1 MKQYNTKTL
10 LAFLAVTA
18 LFFSSCQK
26 EKEGDDLS
34 TGKATVT
41 VKVSGIG
48 AEDDAKP
55 LARAATSGKAASIA
69 AVQQVTV
76 PFGEDLVVRATLTEV
91 KASEGTSL
99 RAATNKAATTS
110 TGPGQIVAFNGDYKI
125 YIYKEG
131 SSALEKTVDG
141 KGAVANKFELA
152 PGKYRFVVSAYGSPA
167 GTGADKDPLS
177 VEILQTVTAGNN
189 NLDVVLKHK
198 LTEVTVKFDAG
209 SGRTISAISN
219 STVKPN
225 YNYSFDEATGLVT
238 FGTELAAKG
247 FSFPTQAAAQTW
259 TSSPVMIAVDNSNGT
274 GEVKLANV
282 TINSKPGNV
291 SLTGLTLRK
300 GVQYVLEL
308 DLGAKQGFEI
318 GGGVWSDGN
327 LDYDSSTGV
336 YSFGAKNS
344 PGNYWFP
351 GRLLP
356 KRLDGTNQAADGT
369 NGGNGDPCSKVA
381 PAGSWKLPTRDQY
394 QTLITRTSPKQ
405 GTTQGQDNP
414 NVTNPWYSSRYVDTY
429 DGTNS
434 TVLGMFFGVNTDNI
448 PVVMSEAQRSKY
460 IFFPYQGYYPN
471 DNTGASIGN
480 QGAYMATSNLK
491 ADNGYI
497 SFFLTGNKGVRG
509 DGDAQFRRA
518 DLTEA
523 VQIRCVKN

>member
-1 MKQYNTKTL
+1 MKQYNIKSL
-10 LAFLAVTA
+10 LAFLAVAT

-55 LARAATSGKAASIA
+55 LARAATSGKAASTA

-91 KASEGTSL
+91 KPSEGTSL

-110 TGPGQIVAFNGDYKI
+110 TGSGQIVAFNGDYKI

-141 KGAVANKFELA
+141 KGEVVNKFELA
-152 PGKYRFVVSAYGSPA
+152 PGKYKFVVSAYGNPA

-177 VEILQTVTAGNN
+177 VEILQTLTAGNN

-209 SGRTISAISN
+209 SGRTINAISN

-225 YNYSFDEATGLVT
+225 YNYTFDETTGLVT
-238 FGTELAAKG
+238 FGTEIAAKG

-282 TINSKPGNV
+282 TINNKPGNV

-308 DLGAKQGFEI
+308 NLGAKQGFEI
-318 GGGVWSDGN
+318 GGEIWSNGN
-327 LDYDSSTGV
+327 LEYNPSTGEYTFGDINSIGNYFFAGYVRPKVLPPAGANDTWTYQCPTEARNVAGKDPCALVAPNNTWRLPEKAEFLQLQSSTAAG
-336 YSFGAKNS
+336 
-344 PGNYWFP
+344 
-351 GRLLP
+351 
-356 KRLDGTNQAADGT
+356 GT
-369 NGGNGDPCSKVA
+369 
-381 PAGSWKLPTRDQY
+381 
-394 QTLITRTSPKQ
+394 
-405 GTTQGQDNP
+405 DNP
-414 NVTNPWYSSRYVDTY
+414 GVPVAWNAARYVDTY
-429 DGTNS
+429 TPNVGS
-434 TVLGMFFGVNTDNI
+434 ALGVFFGTQVHPGVTNRDKYLFLLLSGEYAGNNTIGAMNT
-448 PVVMSEAQRSKY
+448 
-460 IFFPYQGYYPN
+460 QGYYLVSSG
-471 DNTGASIGN
+471 TGYEHVQIGG
-480 QGAYMATSNLK
+480 Q
-491 ADNGYI
+491 
-497 SFFLTGNKGVRG
+497 KGQPAWDFDFKPGQEGR
-509 DGDAQFRRA
+509 QCH
-518 DLTEA
+518 A
-523 VQIRCVKN
+523 VQVRCVKK